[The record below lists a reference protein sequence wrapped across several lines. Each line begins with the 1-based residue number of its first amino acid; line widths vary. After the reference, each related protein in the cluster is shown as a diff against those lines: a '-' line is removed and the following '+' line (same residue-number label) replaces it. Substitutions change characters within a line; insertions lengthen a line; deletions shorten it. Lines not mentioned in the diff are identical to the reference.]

1 MFILLIYRDF
11 GWKEGIGRREGEG
24 GGKVREEGVEVWKE
38 REEGKRGVEGG
49 NEGVRGHR
57 DQCSLLVPLYQ

>member
-1 MFILLIYRDF
+1 M
-11 GWKEGIGRREGEG
+11 
-24 GGKVREEGVEVWKE
+24 REEGVEVWKE